1 MQLRCKRPE
10 RLIPLLAVQ
19 EPRSAE
25 EETEIKRLPLD
36 RVGEGV
42 YEHEGDKRWWG
53 FNGLFGGY
61 TISLAALACRRELEG
76 TGRQLRSITMQ
87 FLRPVPAKLI
97 RLELKVE
104 RSGRAV
110 SFISGRLLVEEIPYG
125 LFLAAS
131 SEDQDGQEFVNI
143 SMPEVPPFDESGRSP
158 SPPIAPLP
166 VFELFDRWEIS
177 RTRDS
182 VFVWVRPKQPAPV
195 DLSDVLMA
203 SDVIPPVAIGQV
215 TDPHIAGTIGLTTHL
230 RAPLPVPESAGKPLL
245 VELHTSASIGGHV
258 DETSRV
264 WSPDGLLLA
273 EGLQL
278 RFLRRSEQ
286 GFIGRF

>member
-1 MQLRCKRPE
+1 MKETQ
-10 RLIPLLAVQ
+10 AD
-19 EPRSAE
+19 
-25 EETEIKRLPLD
+25 ETETAIERLPLMQVD
-36 RVGEGV
+36 EGV
-42 YEHEGDKRWWG
+42 YEHEGDERWWG

-61 TISLAALACRRELEG
+61 TVSLGALACERELEG

-87 FLRPVPAKLI
+87 FLKPAPAALI
-97 RLELKVE
+97 RLELTLE

-110 SFISGRLLVEEIPYG
+110 SFISGRIMVGDSPYG
-125 LFLAAS
+125 LFLAAA
-131 SEDQDGQEFVNI
+131 SEDQDGQEFVNV
-143 SMPEVPPFDESGRSP
+143 SMPEVPPFDETAQPP

-166 VFELFDRWEIS
+166 VFQLFDRWEIS
-177 RTRDS
+177 RTQNS

-195 DLSDVLMA
+195 ALPDVLMA

-215 TDPHIAGTIGLTTHL
+215 TDPHIAGSIELTALL
-230 RAPLPVPESAGKPLL
+230 RAPLPLPDSSGKPLL
-245 VELHTSASIGGHV
+245 VELHTSASLGGHV